1 MAFRLTAM
9 ASGRFRPALHAVIR
23 GNLPARAI
31 ARLGAERAFR
41 AYETLG
47 DLLIYPFYV
56 VAERPFARSSYIT
69 APGRDDHIG
78 TATRSRP
85 LRSVLSSRALGRRA
99 MRLGCAS
106 SCTSRPVSRTM
117 ARAAW
122 ITALLLSL
130 VMAPALAQ
138 APVFPAAPPTSV
150 PVSPSEPSLESGAQL
165 VLDQIAGCVDSG
177 KLNVEIDLQAGRV
190 PAAPGWTVEVIGA
203 PRATLVAE
211 AVDGRVRRL
220 DFAITEGRLLVDGKG
235 LRPDVFI
242 ESIHFEESKGI
253 TEARYRGRGIW
264 RPIVWI
270 FRGLARSALRK
281 LQLRTDIP
289 SVMRGEV
296 LGSKTAAA
304 SAFLDLVREVRI
316 HDSAF
321 AAFGGR
327 PLDFGEMVEFK
338 TASEPKSGKPPRL
351 AIDEGVFR
359 PARSGQRAQLTVTGR
374 LDGEIEKGS
383 VAFVGGRCTFSHG
396 ELKDGA
402 FQVQS
407 GDDRKVQA
415 AISAGAFALDLTSGQ
430 FRLPG
435 GPKIG
440 VETPSR
446 FAVRDLRVRPDGQ
459 YSGVVDA
466 ELFGKAGVIDRG
478 GTLVSAS
485 NVKLRTQRAV
495 IVNGRATGDVELG
508 FEYRMDYTLVVR
520 YPVPQ
525 IGERRVPL
533 VFRGPFATTL
543 HLQDAGSGDEGIVTG
558 EYQFKVPWP
567 PVEQAAFE
575 VLRAKW
581 SQDITTVLRD
591 VDFEIEPRHF
601 GPCGGSCFL
610 VDLAVTVEKTKAK
623 GHLFRQICDTE
634 GRAELI
640 VDTPG
645 RRFVLRNVRIEPR
658 CKGVVGW
665 VVNFIGPF
673 LTQTYTDVTLFQ
685 MPENLPFTIESVDS
699 GATWVAIA
707 GKIAWASKA
716 AEAPSK
722 TSP

>member
-1 MAFRLTAM
+1 M
-9 ASGRFRPALHAVIR
+9 
-23 GNLPARAI
+23 
-31 ARLGAERAFR
+31 
-41 AYETLG
+41 
-47 DLLIYPFYV
+47 D
-56 VAERPFARSSYIT
+56 
-69 APGRDDHIG
+69 
-78 TATRSRP
+78 
-85 LRSVLSSRALGRRA
+85 
-99 MRLGCAS
+99 
-106 SCTSRPVSRTM
+106 
-117 ARAAW
+117 RAAW
-122 ITALLLSL
+122 ATALLLTL

-150 PVSPSEPSLESGAQL
+150 PVSPTEPPLESGSQL

-190 PAAPGWTVEVIGA
+190 PAAPGWTVEVVGA
-203 PRATLVAE
+203 LKATLVAE
-211 AVDGRVRRL
+211 VVDGRVWRL
-220 DFAITEGRLLVDGKG
+220 DFAITEGKLLVDGKG

-242 ESIHFEESKGI
+242 ESIHFEEGKGI

-270 FRGLARSALRK
+270 FHGLARSALSK
-281 LQLRTDIP
+281 LQFRTDIP

-296 LGSKTAAA
+296 LGSKTAPAA

-327 PLDFGEMVEFK
+327 PLDLGEMVEFK
-338 TASEPKSGKPPRL
+338 TASQPRTGKPLRV
-351 AIDEGVFR
+351 AVNEGVFR
-359 PARSGQRAQLTVTGR
+359 PARSDQRALLTVAGR
-374 LDGEIEKGS
+374 LDGEIENGS
-383 VAFVGGRCTFSHG
+383 VAFVGGRSTFSHG

-402 FQVQS
+402 FQIRS
-407 GDDRKVQA
+407 GDDGKFQT
-415 AISAGAFALDLTSGQ
+415 AISAGAFTLDLTSGQ

-440 VETPSR
+440 VETPSH

-478 GTLVSAS
+478 GTLVSAT
-485 NVKLRTQRAV
+485 NFKLRTHGAT

-508 FEYRMDYTLVVR
+508 FEYRMDYTLVVH
-520 YPVPQ
+520 YPISQ
-525 IGERRVPL
+525 IGDRRVPL
-533 VFRGPFATTL
+533 VFHGPFATTF
-543 HLQDAGSGDEGIVTG
+543 HLQDASSGDEGIVTG

-567 PVEQAAFE
+567 PIEEAAFE

-581 SQDITTVLRD
+581 SQDIPAVSRN
-591 VDFEIEPRHF
+591 VDFVIEPRHF

-610 VDLAVTVEKTKAK
+610 VDLAVTVEKKKPK
-623 GHLFRQICDTE
+623 GHLFREICDTE
-634 GRAELI
+634 GRADLV
-640 VDTPG
+640 VDAPS
-645 RRFVLRNVRIEPR
+645 RRFVLRNVRVEPR

-665 VVNFIGPF
+665 IVNFLGPL
-673 LTQTYTDVTLFQ
+673 LTKTYTDVTLFQ

-699 GATWVAIA
+699 GADWLAIG

-716 AEAPSK
+716 HEAPSK
-722 TSP
+722 PSP